1 MLIGPSH
8 IQARYAPPAPQPDPT
23 EAEWKKL
30 VTPDPGQGDRVEV
43 GKRAHDKPFTSIAEA
58 RERVKRLDFLP
69 IDPYVATVGCAISG
83 ERVEIPKGEMSI
95 EVSAPNYYSENVEVL
110 MGTQNGP
117 GAPMMV
123 ILPGIHSSGE
133 SSHTN
138 VFRKMA
144 LERGMNYVVLP
155 NSLSEVMLED
165 KPINHPGNPR
175 VDAEASHEILRQ
187 LKKTYP
193 EYFRYGI
200 SVGGYSYGALH
211 GANLVRYDEEQ
222 KERLINGSLVAISPP
237 ENLDHSMRQLDGLR
251 NFYQEGAGSIS
262 QTGLKYRSE
271 VKKYGYERFLESEL
285 SERGPGTNITEIK
298 ISDKYGSRD
307 GLMKLIET
315 VDTQFGHNQL
325 PRNTQEYKD
334 ASWWQRHKLREKHDQ
349 QVENFTYGELSDG
362 WMSKDRWLVERGLTP
377 AQMAERYSFS
387 EAIKAIDHTPVLTL
401 AAADDYILAPE
412 DVSTLRGLETKA
424 GELEIV
430 RVLPNGGHVGLTW
443 NPEIQETIADFALGV
458 HEASARNAATV

>member
-1 MLIGPSH
+1 MQISQSH
-8 IQARYAPPAPQPDPT
+8 IQRQPLTLASRALLEPTLAEWRDLVAPAP
-23 EAEWKKL
+23 
-30 VTPDPGQGDRVEV
+30 GDGDMVEV
-43 GKRAHDKPFTSIAEA
+43 GKRSHQKSFGSIGEA
-58 RERVKRLDFLP
+58 RDRVKDLDFLP
-69 IDPYVATVGCAISG
+69 LDPYVATVGCAISG
-83 ERVEIPKGEMSI
+83 ERVEIPKGEESI
-95 EVSAPNYYSENVEVL
+95 EVSAPTYYRENVEVL

-175 VDAEASHEILRQ
+175 VDAEASHEILSQ

-193 EYFRYGI
+193 EYFRNGI

-222 KERLINGSLVAISPP
+222 SKRLIDGSLIAVSPP

-251 NFYQEGAGSIS
+251 ELYKEGAGSIS
-262 QTGLKYRSE
+262 GTGLKYRGE

-285 SERGPGTNITEIK
+285 AEHGPGSNVTEIK

-307 GLMKLIET
+307 GLMKLIENI
-315 VDTQFGHNQL
+315 DTQFGHNQL

-334 ASWWQRHKLREKHDQ
+334 ASWWQRHKLREKHDE
-349 QVENFTYGELSDG
+349 QVENITYAEFSEG
-362 WMSKDRWLVERGLTP
+362 WMSKDQWLVEHHLTP

-387 EAIKAIDHTPVLTL
+387 EAIKAIDHTPILAL
-401 AAADDYILAPE
+401 AASDDYILAPE
-412 DVSTLRGLETKA
+412 DVKTLRGLESTS
-424 GELEIV
+424 GDLEIV
-430 RVLPNGGHVGLTW
+430 RVLPTGGHVGLTW
-443 NPEIQETIADFALGV
+443 NPEIQDTLADFALGV
-458 HEASARNAATV
+458 KH